1 MTATEEAH
9 SLPPEVTGETMVLR
23 SEGSQ
28 LSVPQMTRSTVE
40 IKTQGSSLNI
50 FIS

>member
-1 MTATEEAH
+1 
-9 SLPPEVTGETMVLR
+9 MVLR

-28 LSVPQMTRSTVE
+28 LSVPQLTRSTVE